1 MENEKEMAVD
11 VEAEEIDLEA
21 LDARTKAVEMP
32 VEAADAPKSAMEV
45 LVEKNSTKILEAL
58 TARLNKEETSV
69 GVTWGVPIIH
79 VKLIFNEKVEFIFN
93 INSITGEFA
102 VASKSLD
109 EKAPY
114 AIMNSEILEYVLG
127 TVHETSE
134 TIAA

>member
-1 MENEKEMAVD
+1 MEDKKEMAID
-11 VEAEEIDLEA
+11 VEAIDVPAEEI
-21 LDARTKAVEMP
+21 EMP

-45 LVEKNSTKILEAL
+45 LVEKNSAKILEAL

-69 GVTWGVPIIH
+69 GVTWGVPVIH
-79 VKLIFNEKVEFIFN
+79 VKLIFNEKAEFIFN

-114 AIMNSEILEYVLG
+114 AVMNSEILEYVLG
-127 TVHETSE
+127 TVHQVSE
-134 TIAA
+134 TLAA